1 LEDAL
6 RRSVGRR
13 HSRTLERQPARNAVA
28 GAGERRPSE
37 WQHLEAEA
45 KAVQARWQKAPDVG
59 AAGLVEAP
67 SGRDLVAGPPAG
79 KAEARRVVDLADA
92 DAGEGGMVGSI
103 PPTSAGSWDQRAGL
117 QDGAPANVPGRS
129 GTRGGAGHPGLHPA
143 GVGRVGQGLCGRRPH
158 WGPVNGRRWRHPAPG
173 RSPVRHQASL
183 PALGTSAGETAGG
196 RELRLIGDDRQR
208 RHDVLPGAPPCD
220 ARRAEAA
227 RIC

>member
-1 LEDAL
+1 MLFGVQWDDAIA
-6 RRSVGRR
+6 
-13 HSRTLERQPARNAVA
+13 ARWSANPLGMPWP

-45 KAVQARWQKAPDVG
+45 KTVQARWQKAPDVG

-103 PPTSAGSWDQRAGL
+103 PSYVGRQLRPARRPCKTTLRPTCRVVQKLAE
-117 QDGAPANVPGRS
+117 AP
-129 GTRGGAGHPGLHPA
+129 GTRACIRLVSGASGKECPA
-143 GVGRVGQGLCGRRPH
+143 AATSGQ
-158 WGPVNGRRWRHPAPG
+158 NGRRWRHPAPG

-183 PALGTSAGETAGG
+183 PALGNSAGGTDGG

-208 RHDVLPGAPPCD
+208 RHDVLPRPPRCD

>member
-1 LEDAL
+1 M
-6 RRSVGRR
+6 GRR

-37 WQHLEAEA
+37 WQPLEAEA

-103 PPTSAGSWDQRAGL
+103 PPTSPGSWGPARRPARRRSGQRAVSFR
-117 QDGAPANVPGRS
+117 NSR
-129 GTRGGAGHPGLHPA
+129 
-143 GVGRVGQGLCGRRPH
+143 RRPAPGPASGWCRTH
-158 WGPVNGRRWRHPAPG
+158 RARSVRAAATSGPVNGRRWRHPAPG